1 MNAPVITSATAVF
14 EIGNHYLNFALGVCE
29 QDKVNVLYYQSAPIC
44 GCKVNRIVDAGQL
57 TEQIRKTKE
66 TVEKHFHILL
76 NQAYYTAPLLI
87 GTSEKFAVERK
98 SLMEEMRKIASATAV
113 NLTPSTGGMQAVERM
128 LPVSSKGKSNTLLL
142 DLGYSTMGV
151 VIVKNGQCAQQ
162 TMLGRSILQTVTDM
176 LTARGAT
183 LQEAKTILRRAGSA
197 VTPIDELRFRV
208 GEGSM
213 RKSELSQYIQTELQ
227 TMLSPLREK
236 LQRFLEAG
244 MPVYISGEGTSLT
257 GIRDFLSD
265 FFGTEVQEADWGG

>member
-1 MNAPVITSATAVF
+1 
-14 EIGNHYLNFALGVCE
+14 
-29 QDKVNVLYYQSAPIC
+29 
-44 GCKVNRIVDAGQL
+44 
-57 TEQIRKTKE
+57 
-66 TVEKHFHILL
+66 
-76 NQAYYTAPLLI
+76 
-87 GTSEKFAVERK
+87 
-98 SLMEEMRKIASATAV
+98 MEEMRKIASATAV

-183 LQEAKTILRRAGSA
+183 LQEAKTILRKAGSA

-265 FFGTEVQEADWGG
+265 FFGTEVQEADWGGMLTEGEYAEAAKRQRNSLMLCALLQNQPWLYPSEEEEKKKQKKTKRPGKILRSITNLPNRLFGDNNEGKTYDDIDNTNGRETDNQ